1 MGTGPRPA
9 DDLVE
14 VAARSTMVLPFK
26 LFICRR
32 VHAFGRKGAPGLV
45 PLLGVSPDNYGT
57 IRYWFMAFDILM
69 RFPFSRANVL
79 AIVYCVLRGCCASM
93 LYRFMIFL
101 CFTYEKGSQKGEVK

>member
-1 MGTGPRPA
+1 
-9 DDLVE
+9 
-14 VAARSTMVLPFK
+14 
-26 LFICRR
+26 
-32 VHAFGRKGAPGLV
+32 
-45 PLLGVSPDNYGT
+45 
-57 IRYWFMAFDILM
+57 MAFDILM